1 MLDAEYCRESVTS
14 VPVMKLGMSFASE
27 VLDKNAVEPL
37 PRAVYKIS
45 DLVKAMARGAGATCS
60 PCIVL
65 SAAKTH

>member
-1 MLDAEYCRESVTS
+1 
-14 VPVMKLGMSFASE
+14 MKLGMSFASE